1 MNDVVLVGRDVCSN
15 SKNKFCFN
23 HKKFVFHD
31 FSCVA
36 NNCEQQTTK
45 FDGSMLKKIN
55 ELQGTNSLVK

>member
-15 SKNKFCFN
+15 SKNKFCFQSQ
-23 HKKFVFHD
+23 KIC
-31 FSCVA
+31 FSYVA

-55 ELQGTNSLVK
+55 KLQGTNSLVK